1 MAEAFWRACLTC
13 WHPRVLLWTLLP
25 LLLAV
30 TLVAGLGWF
39 FWETA
44 LDGVRDGIDS
54 FETSQQLLRW
64 MDELGGRH
72 LRTLVAPIVVV
83 GLSMPLVLLVTFA
96 LVALLAA
103 PALARHVGRARCA
116 GLQLVRGASR
126 GRVWVWTLL
135 CCLVALVA
143 LALSVPLWLVPPLVL
158 LLPPLIWGWL
168 TTRVLSFAALAAH
181 ASRAERHLL
190 LHRHRWALWAMGLV
204 CGAIASLPSLV
215 WVAGAPALVA
225 APLLAPLMAWLYTAV
240 FVFAACWFSHF
251 LLPRLQA
258 LRARQGAAQ
267 EFSAQQP
274 AAQPPRLEPTGPLA
288 GPDPSRHH
296 PP

>member
-25 LLLAV
+25 LLLAMA
-30 TLVAGLGWF
+30 LVAGLGWF
-39 FWETA
+39 FWESA
-44 LDGVRDGIDS
+44 LDGVRHGIDS
-54 FETSQQLLRW
+54 FQPSQQLLRW
-64 MDELGGRH
+64 MDDLGGRQ

-83 GLSMPLVLLVTFA
+83 GLSMPLVLLVTFG

-103 PALARHVGRARCA
+103 PALARHVGRTRCA
-116 GLQLVRGASR
+116 GLQMGQGASR
-126 GRVWVWTLL
+126 ARVWIWTLL
-135 CCLVALVA
+135 CCAVALVA

-168 TTRVLSFAALAAH
+168 ATRVLAFTALAAY

-190 LHRHRWALWAMGLV
+190 LHHHRWALWAIGLV
-204 CGAIASLPSLV
+204 CGCIASLPSLV

-251 LLPRLQA
+251 LLPRLQVLRSQA
-258 LRARQGAAQ
+258 LGAQA
-267 EFSAQQP
+267 P
-274 AAQPPRLEPTGPLA
+274 AAQRPRLEPTWAPA
-288 GPDPSRHH
+288 VSDPKHQKS
-296 PP
+296 P

>member
-30 TLVAGLGWF
+30 ALVGGLGWF
-39 FWETA
+39 YWEPA
-44 LDGVRDGIDS
+44 LDGVREGIDS
-54 FETSQQLLRW
+54 FEPSQQLLRW

-83 GLSMPLVLLVTFA
+83 GLSMPLVLLVTFM

-103 PALARHVGRARCA
+103 PALARHVGHVRCA
-116 GLQLVRGASR
+116 GLLMLQGT
-126 GRVWVWTLL
+126 GRARLWAWTVL
-135 CCLVALVA
+135 CSLVALVA

-158 LLPPLIWGWL
+158 VLPPLIWGWL
-168 TTRVLSFAALAAH
+168 ATRVLPYAALAGC
-181 ASRAERHLL
+181 ASKSERRLL
-190 LHRHRWALWAMGLV
+190 LHRHRWALWAIGLV
-204 CGAIASLPSLV
+204 CGCIASLPSLV

-225 APLLAPLMAWLYTAV
+225 APLLAPVMAWLYTAV
-240 FVFAACWFSHF
+240 FVFAACWFSHY

-258 LRARQGAAQ
+258 LRL
-267 EFSAQQP
+267 EPP
-274 AAQPPRLEPTGPLA
+274 AVAPPRLQPGWLPVAPEPPTQK
-288 GPDPSRHH
+288 